1 MSQGYFEKF
10 QTDKLQITNTSGNP
24 HIPKAQDKQTILAAT
39 SSLKARTKM
48 LRNNNTEDKVKYM
61 VDRFLYYY

>member
-1 MSQGYFEKF
+1 MSQDYLEEF

-48 LRNNNTEDKVKYM
+48 LRNNDAQDKIKYM